1 MKQRFENYLKYST
14 SQEEQTDEIVK
25 DIDSIERN
33 VVSDTAKNN
42 ILETQEQK
50 QELVA
55 ELRSWRTKFFGE
67 STDTTIESELGNR
80 KLFKDEE
87 GYHTYLKGGVKIPL
101 TEGQIDS
108 AKEWGTF
115 WQFDD
120 SIDKHTQ
127 QKVMSSQIRDMI
139 AKKYD
144 TQLITFGEHSKLND
158 HRKQDTYTRISER
171 SEQLDGMSDG
181 ILAEKMMVSLL
192 TKAQKDY
199 HLPFVLHKVDIY
211 EDVENKIDFIVSLE
225 THDRGVRVAEEGS
238 DVGIQFTL
246 NDNKTELKQD
256 QIDKSKI
263 RGDAEIDD
271 IILVTMPFV
280 KIRDAFNKWRYD
292 ENGNRINEKKLDPR
306 GPDHLMSE
314 DEQVEIFKTLFNS
327 LPIGISEDQLRLH
340 IRES

>member
-1 MKQRFENYLKYST
+1 
-14 SQEEQTDEIVK
+14 
-25 DIDSIERN
+25 
-33 VVSDTAKNN
+33 
-42 ILETQEQK
+42 
-50 QELVA
+50 
-55 ELRSWRTKFFGE
+55 
-67 STDTTIESELGNR
+67 
-80 KLFKDEE
+80 
-87 GYHTYLKGGVKIPL
+87 
-101 TEGQIDS
+101 
-108 AKEWGTF
+108 
-115 WQFDD
+115 
-120 SIDKHTQ
+120 
-127 QKVMSSQIRDMI
+127 MSSQIRDMI